1 MIRYRK
7 VRRHNITVVFDG
19 YKSGRGNE
27 HRSVIGGVAVI
38 YSGLGERA
46 DEVIKRIITDD
57 RMEWLVVSSDKEIAR
72 CAWAVNSVAV
82 PSDEFVRVVSRE
94 SSGRCLPSKNGNE
107 ADEYD
112 DTSERKDSDEEETGH
127 ACKGN
132 PYRLSKRER
141 SVRRA
146 LSKL

>member
-1 MIRYRK
+1 M
-7 VRRHNITVVFDG
+7 VFDG
-19 YKSGRGNE
+19 YKAGRGNE
-27 HRSVIGGVAVI
+27 HRSVIGGVTVI

-46 DEVIKRIITDD
+46 DEVIKRIITED
-57 RMEWLVVSSDKEIAR
+57 RMEWLVVSSDREIAR

-82 PSDEFVRVVSRE
+82 PSDEFVRIVLSRE
-94 SSGRCLPSKNGNE
+94 ASGRGLSSKAGSE
-107 ADEYD
+107 ADGSD
-112 DTSERKDSDEEETGH
+112 DSAEMKDPDDEEVAH

-141 SVRRA
+141 AVRRA